1 LEYFIG
7 IESTAHDH
15 VVWNFMYGWYAY
27 IYDNLIIVES
37 LNKARS
43 QRIITM
49 PEKLASLTLTKDY
62 KKLICSSEY
71 NSNRKPKVELGESAE
86 GSDLSSSSI

>member
-1 LEYFIG
+1 
-7 IESTAHDH
+7 
-15 VVWNFMYGWYAY
+15 MYGWYAY

-62 KKLICSSEY
+62 KKLICS
-71 NSNRKPKVELGESAE
+71 A
-86 GSDLSSSSI
+86 